1 MAEAEGENSI
11 IIVPG
16 NENIQE
22 NENIEDNPTE
32 DSKKGSDV
40 DNKVKELRNRG
51 RPVNILVIGPPG
63 AGKSTLI
70 NAMFGKDVVIVT
82 TEINIEVHEGEYK
95 GVKMKLYV
103 TIGFNTRGKSEDNIL
118 LGIAKFDKFDLILI
132 CAKLVDRADPRVF
145 SELASVLTEEMWKRT
160 VVVLTFANLFMKL
173 ESVVDQ
179 SEMKRQRNEH
189 KVFIVE
195 FLSGRINKEV
205 LLGIPFCLA
214 GIKYERKLP
223 VTEDWVK
230 TLWEACINRCSDETR
245 PFLTFYARNQGIIE
259 AGSFLGAASI
269 GAGIGAAV
277 GSIVPGPGTAIG
289 AGIGAGV
296 GAGVSLVGIIV
307 GRIFK

>member
-82 TEINIEVHEGEYK
+82 TEINMEVHEGEYK

-103 TIGFNTRGKSEDNIL
+103 TIGFNTRGKREDNIL
-118 LGIAKFDKFDLILI
+118 LGIAKCNEFDLILI
-132 CAKLVDRADPRVF
+132 CAKLLDRADPHMF
-145 SELASVLTEEMWKRT
+145 SELASYLHEEMWKRT
-160 VVVLTFANLFMKL
+160 VVVLTFANLFIQL

-179 SEMKRQRNEH
+179 SEMERQRIEH
-189 KVFIVE
+189 KVFVVE
-195 FLSGRINKEV
+195 FLSGRINKKV
-205 LLGIPFCLA
+205 LERIPFCLA
-214 GIKYERKLP
+214 GIKYERKLL
-223 VTEDWVK
+223 VTKDWVK
-230 TLWEACINRCSDETR
+230 TLWETCIDRCSDEAR
-245 PFLTFYARNQGIIE
+245 PFLTFYARNRGIIE
-259 AGSFLGAASI
+259 AGTFLGSVGA
-269 GAGIGAAV
+269 GAGIGAAI
-277 GSIVPGPGTAIG
+277 GSVVPVAGTAIG
-289 AGIGAGV
+289 AAVGAGV
-296 GAGVSLVGIIV
+296 GGVASLVGIGL